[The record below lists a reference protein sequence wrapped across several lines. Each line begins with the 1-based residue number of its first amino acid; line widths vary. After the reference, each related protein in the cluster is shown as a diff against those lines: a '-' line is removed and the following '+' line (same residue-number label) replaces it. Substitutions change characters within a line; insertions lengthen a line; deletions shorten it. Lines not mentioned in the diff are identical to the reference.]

1 MSEQITQ
8 VDELN
13 TLRQTVAELT
23 QKNASRK
30 RRITELEQQLVA
42 AQTATTSAQAT
53 LHEIEVT
60 RPLQTLAE
68 AISPTPELFLLEL
81 ERTGHKVVK
90 GDDGKLMLTLND
102 KPVEQAELTVDGLK
116 KLLLTDAP
124 EHKNFAHL
132 IAANR
137 ASGGGAAG
145 TSHGRNHSTESSEQ
159 PTKPVKLSLGLRG
172 SR

>member
-1 MSEQITQ
+1 MSEQTQ
-8 VDELN
+8 IDELN

-23 QKNASRK
+23 QKNSSRK
-30 RRITELEQQLVA
+30 QRITELEQQLAV
-42 AQTATTSAQAT
+42 AQTATATAQAN

-60 RPLQTLAE
+60 RPLQTLAK

-81 ERTGHKVVK
+81 ERTGHKVIK
-90 GDDGKLMLTLND
+90 GDDGKLTLTLNN

-124 EHKNFAHL
+124 ELKNFAHL
-132 IAANR
+132 IATSR

-145 TSHGRNHSTESSEQ
+145 MSHGRNHSTEPTEQ
-159 PTKPVKLSLGLRG
+159 SAKPTKLSFGLRG